1 MLEPQQRLRNAVIE
15 GNLPIARR
23 LMSRFPELWLNVD
36 SGHNGWSN
44 LHYAAYNGN
53 YLICFHLIS
62 YINNHLGSLQS
73 QYTSLDLLTFD
84 ELTVLH
90 LAVVNHHSQTL
101 HYLLQEFPGR
111 LWLNFAGGKLK
122 QTPLHYCC
130 IHGFTEGVNLLMDY
144 GANWE
149 LQDVNGDTCLHLCF
163 QYGHFECI
171 RAIYKFVVL
180 NYKDKEKSSAKLT
193 EFEKMKNKKG
203 WVGQDYSS
211 SFDLLSQYKSLKREL
226 FALNFDFQESIALT
240 DISSSN
246 SSFLNLPNRSQT
258 SLTENKIL
266 SSPIVPVSQSSLKTT
281 EEDPETPTTSD
292 YPVGARAHSQS
303 LPGSATVPEF
313 TSTKQKSAANRSRS
327 NTTYTYKPPNPINTN
342 SMVVSPRTALPPNT
356 PKVSKAPSLKS
367 VTISPSIRNN
377 QDVPTSPQSALSS
390 NSSTNNSPINHSNG
404 GGTRKKSHSFSKP
417 SGSYQLTSMNVSAS
431 SIAAKLAFNSS
442 RSSLE
447 TSNSPR
453 RRPSL
458 SISTNDVMHS
468 SASSKS
474 RSRSGSDERS
484 PHHLR
489 KTKSSGKLPSASLT
503 PTVEK
508 QGGSLDSSSYN
519 NSSTSVN
526 LESGRRANI
535 NSISFSRIR

>member
-1 MLEPQQRLRNAVIE
+1 
-15 GNLPIARR
+15 
-23 LMSRFPELWLNVD
+23 
-36 SGHNGWSN
+36 
-44 LHYAAYNGN
+44 
-53 YLICFHLIS
+53 
-62 YINNHLGSLQS
+62 
-73 QYTSLDLLTFD
+73 
-84 ELTVLH
+84 
-90 LAVVNHHSQTL
+90 
-101 HYLLQEFPGR
+101 
-111 LWLNFAGGKLK
+111 
-122 QTPLHYCC
+122 
-130 IHGFTEGVNLLMDY
+130 MDY

-292 YPVGARAHSQS
+292 YPVFPTISSTQPSVTKVGARAHSQS

-417 SGSYQLTSMNVSAS
+417 SGSYQLTSMNVSSIEENDQWPIIASNIASQSPQDLKLVPVQEMIIPAKTGYVADISGTATPTSISHPEKSRRSSSAS